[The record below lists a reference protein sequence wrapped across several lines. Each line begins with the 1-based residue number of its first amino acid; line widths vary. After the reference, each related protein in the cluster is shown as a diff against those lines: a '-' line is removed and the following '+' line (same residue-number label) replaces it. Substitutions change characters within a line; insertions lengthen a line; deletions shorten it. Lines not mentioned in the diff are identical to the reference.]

1 MNDIPMTILGFP
13 NRPVQD
19 RVMIMLCYVLMRLAY
34 LELAVL
40 GSLDHH
46 DTYDVSK
53 TYDKLRR
60 TYDGSRMHDRLG
72 KHDHT
77 RIINRQVVL

>member
-1 MNDIPMTILGFP
+1 MN
-13 NRPVQD
+13 
-19 RVMIMLCYVLMRLAY
+19 MLCYVLMRLAY

-40 GSLDHH
+40 GSLDRH

-60 TYDGSRMHDRLG
+60 TYDGSSMHDRLG

>member
-1 MNDIPMTILGFP
+1 MN
-13 NRPVQD
+13 
-19 RVMIMLCYVLMRLAY
+19 MLYYVLMRLTY

-40 GSLDHH
+40 GSLDCH

-53 TYDKLRR
+53 AYDKLRR
-60 TYDGSRMHDRLG
+60 TYDGSRMHDCLG

-77 RIINRQVVL
+77 HIINRQVVL

>member
-1 MNDIPMTILGFP
+1 MN
-13 NRPVQD
+13 
-19 RVMIMLCYVLMRLAY
+19 MLCYALMHLAY

-40 GSLDHH
+40 GSLDRH

-60 TYDGSRMHDRLG
+60 TYDGSSMHECLG

-77 RIINRQVVL
+77 RIINCQVVL

>member
-1 MNDIPMTILGFP
+1 MN
-13 NRPVQD
+13 
-19 RVMIMLCYVLMRLAY
+19 MLCYVLMRLVY

-40 GSLDHH
+40 ESLDRH

-60 TYDGSRMHDRLG
+60 TYDGSSMQDHLG
-72 KHDHT
+72 KHDHA

>member
-1 MNDIPMTILGFP
+1 MD
-13 NRPVQD
+13 
-19 RVMIMLCYVLMRLAY
+19 MLCYVLMRLAY
-34 LELAVL
+34 LGLAVL
-40 GSLDHH
+40 GSLDCH

-60 TYDGSRMHDRLG
+60 TYDGSSMHDRLG

>member
-1 MNDIPMTILGFP
+1 MN
-13 NRPVQD
+13 
-19 RVMIMLCYVLMRLAY
+19 MLCSVLMRLAY
-34 LELAVL
+34 LGLAVL
-40 GSLDHH
+40 GSLDCH

-60 TYDGSRMHDRLG
+60 TYDGSSKHDHLG

>member
-1 MNDIPMTILGFP
+1 
-13 NRPVQD
+13 
-19 RVMIMLCYVLMRLAY
+19 MRLTY

-46 DTYDVSK
+46 DTNDVSK

-60 TYDGSRMHDRLG
+60 TYDGSSMHDRVG

>member
-1 MNDIPMTILGFP
+1 
-13 NRPVQD
+13 
-19 RVMIMLCYVLMRLAY
+19 MRLAY

-40 GSLDHH
+40 GSLNRH
-46 DTYDVSK
+46 DTYDVNK
-53 TYDKLRR
+53 TYDKLRW
-60 TYDGSRMHDRLG
+60 TYDGPSLHDHLG

>member
-1 MNDIPMTILGFP
+1 MN
-13 NRPVQD
+13 
-19 RVMIMLCYVLMRLAY
+19 MLCYVLMRLVY

-40 GSLDHH
+40 GSLDCH

-60 TYDGSRMHDRLG
+60 TYGSSMHNRLG

-77 RIINRQVVL
+77 RIINCQVVL

>member
-1 MNDIPMTILGFP
+1 
-13 NRPVQD
+13 
-19 RVMIMLCYVLMRLAY
+19 MRLAY

-40 GSLDHH
+40 GSVDRH
-46 DTYDVSK
+46 DTYDVRK

-60 TYDGSRMHDRLG
+60 TYGGSSMHDRLG

-77 RIINRQVVL
+77 RIINRRVVL

>member
-1 MNDIPMTILGFP
+1 
-13 NRPVQD
+13 
-19 RVMIMLCYVLMRLAY
+19 MRLAY

-40 GSLDHH
+40 GSLDRH
-46 DTYDVSK
+46 DTYDVST
-53 TYDKLRR
+53 TYDKLRW
-60 TYDGSRMHDRLG
+60 TYDGVSMHDRLG

>member
-1 MNDIPMTILGFP
+1 MN
-13 NRPVQD
+13 
-19 RVMIMLCYVLMRLAY
+19 MLCYVLMRIAY

-60 TYDGSRMHDRLG
+60 TYDGSSMHDRLG

-77 RIINRQVVL
+77 RIINCQVVLETRGDRRFPPRSPIA

>member
-1 MNDIPMTILGFP
+1 MN
-13 NRPVQD
+13 
-19 RVMIMLCYVLMRLAY
+19 MLCYILMRLAY
-34 LELAVL
+34 LELPVL

-46 DTYDVSK
+46 EPYDVRK

-60 TYDGSRMHDRLG
+60 TYDGSRMHDRLR

>member
-1 MNDIPMTILGFP
+1 MTILGSP
-13 NRPVQD
+13 NHPVQD
-19 RVMIMLCYVLMRLAY
+19 RVMNILCYVLMRLAY
-34 LELAVL
+34 LELVVL
-40 GSLDHH
+40 GSLDRH

-60 TYDGSRMHDRLG
+60 TYDGSSMHDRLG

>member
-1 MNDIPMTILGFP
+1 M
-13 NRPVQD
+13 
-19 RVMIMLCYVLMRLAY
+19 MRLAY

-40 GSLDHH
+40 GSLDRH
-46 DTYDVSK
+46 DMYEVSK
-53 TYDKLRR
+53 TYDKLRL
-60 TYDGSRMHDRLG
+60 TYDGSSMHDRLG